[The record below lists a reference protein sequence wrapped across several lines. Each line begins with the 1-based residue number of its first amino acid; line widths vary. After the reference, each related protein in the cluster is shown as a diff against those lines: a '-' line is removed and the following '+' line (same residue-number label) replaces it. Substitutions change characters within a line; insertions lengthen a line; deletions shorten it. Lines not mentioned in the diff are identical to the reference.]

1 MKLNFS
7 LHLNS
12 SEDKSVL
19 TAFAVEN
26 SLLWDTSI
34 SFDQPSDEAFEVL
47 LTDSAEEACCFL
59 QNKRKLSE
67 VIFFGDPSTVEAFFD
82 GLLDVWPLHEK
93 AELRRARFQKLL
105 KHFQSEFDA
114 WHYKN
119 LLTTTIDSVPDL
131 IWFKDKIGAHMMV
144 NQEFC
149 NTVHKTKEDIRGRGH
164 ETAQDLQDPLVR
176 YVRQYRRHGRRR
188 KRRDGLR

>member
-67 VIFFGDPSTVEAFFD
+67 VIFFGDLSTVEAFFD

-93 AELRRARFQKLL
+93 AELRRARFPFPVGIRRVALQE
-105 KHFQSEFDA
+105 S
-114 WHYKN
+114 
-119 LLTTTIDSVPDL
+119 
-131 IWFKDKIGAHMMV
+131 AHDH
-144 NQEFC
+144 NRQ
-149 NTVHKTKEDIRGRGH
+149 RSG
-164 ETAQDLQDPLVR
+164 PYLV
-176 YVRQYRRHGRRR
+176 QG
-188 KRRDGLR
+188 